1 MSVLVLNSLLSGI
14 LSADDDDEELTK
26 RLKNLVRLQ
35 GDRTYKEMVLF
46 TPLPEGLKQQYAL
59 FKSPIATT
67 RTLGELGEALSLTYM
82 TPLAY
87 LYKGKN
93 AFYADKDYVYQT
105 KPNKGKLKVYKNW
118 ADVVP
123 ILYSIQKWDN
133 MIKAQDFYIK

>member
-1 MSVLVLNSLLSGI
+1 
-14 LSADDDDEELTK
+14 
-26 RLKNLVRLQ
+26 VRLQ

-59 FKSPIATT
+59 MKSPIATT
-67 RTLGELGEALSLTYM
+67 RTLGELGEAISLSYM

-87 LYKGKN
+87 LYEGKEE
-93 AFYADKDYVYQT
+93 FYADKDYVYQN
-105 KPNKGKLKVYKNW
+105 KPNKGKLKLYKNW

>member
-1 MSVLVLNSLLSGI
+1 LSGI
-14 LSADDDDEELTK
+14 LAGDDDDEELTT

-59 FKSPIATT
+59 MKSPIATT
-67 RTLGELGEALSLTYM
+67 RTLGELGEALSLSYM

-87 LYKGKN
+87 LYQSN
-93 AFYADKDYVYQT
+93 EEFYANKEYVYQN
-105 KPNKGKLKVYKNW
+105 KPNKGELKVYKNW

-123 ILYSIQKWDN
+123 ILYSMQKWDN